1 MQIKAIDALRPKL
14 AEAFPSAQIPD
25 GWAITPEQCPEGMEG
40 DITVNCFRFARIFK
54 TSPDA
59 VAEKIV
65 ELLKNDPD
73 VKDAAKVKAFVNV
86 TLNAEALFRDT
97 AASVEH
103 ILAEAALP
111 ETARRRIVVEYSAP
125 NTNKPQHLGHVRNN
139 TLGMSVCKLLARVGH
154 DVIRST

>member
-97 AASVEH
+97 A
-103 ILAEAALP
+103 L
-111 ETARRRIVVEYSAP
+111 R
-125 NTNKPQHLGHVRNN
+125 
-139 TLGMSVCKLLARVGH
+139 
-154 DVIRST
+154 

>member
-65 ELLKNDPD
+65 AGRLGKFYGEICLLDQEF
-73 VKDAAKVKAFVNV
+73 VKDPSQKVKDLVASKKAKINRFVRFEKGEGIEKKEENF
-86 TLNAEALFRDT
+86 AEEVAKQL
-97 AASVEH
+97 
-103 ILAEAALP
+103 
-111 ETARRRIVVEYSAP
+111 
-125 NTNKPQHLGHVRNN
+125 K
-139 TLGMSVCKLLARVGH
+139 
-154 DVIRST
+154 